1 MKRKTLWIFMGSSVF
16 IAFLLILL
24 ANVLSVGERLIV
36 IHPAL
41 AWGFYGLISLAVLF
55 FILNPLRIIFLAPTF
70 SVDALA
76 NDDQKYKAY
85 KKAALRVLSLEYLT
99 EAERAVLTQSFGDK
113 AALAEALKATYQG
126 PVQKQLDHLILKHA
140 KTVMTTTA
148 ISQNGQLDMFAVVV
162 TNIRMVKGCVEACG
176 YRPSY
181 THLAKLSLNVALTA
195 MIAEGLEDVNIQEYL
210 PSRFG
215 EAMTDL
221 PMVRTATNSIFQGIT
236 NGMLTLRIGIVTRRY
251 LFSDHRLM
259 STKELRIAAFKE
271 SFKLMPLLLKD
282 GALSVPK
289 TIINVMSKPFKRNT
303 NDA

>member
-1 MKRKTLWIFMGSSVF
+1 MKRKTLWILMGSAVF

-24 ANVLSVGERLIV
+24 ANVLSVGERLTV
-36 IHPAL
+36 IHPGL
-41 AWGFYGLISLAVLF
+41 AWGFYALVSFAVVF

-76 NDDQKYKAY
+76 NEEQKYKAY
-85 KKAALRVLSLEYLT
+85 KKAALRLVSLNYLT
-99 EAERAVLTQSFGDK
+99 DGQRESLTQSLKEKDT
-113 AALAEALKATYQG
+113 LATQLKATYQG
-126 PVQKQLDHLILKHA
+126 PVQQHLDGLILKHA
-140 KTVMTTTA
+140 QTVMTTTA
-148 ISQNGQLDMFAVVV
+148 VSQNGQLDMFAVVV
-162 TNIRMVKGCVEACG
+162 TNLQMIKRMVEACG

-181 THLAKLSLNVALTA
+181 THLAKLSINVALTA
-195 MIAEGLEDVNIQEYL
+195 MIAEGLEDVNIQDYL

-221 PMVRTATNSIFQGIT
+221 PIVRTATNSIFQGIT

-259 STKELRIAAFKE
+259 SPKELRIAAFKE

-289 TIINVMSKPFKRNT
+289 SILNVMTKPFKRT
-303 NDA
+303 STHE